1 MDKYIQPIREFTYQV
16 TAKDIVRFAQAIGDV
31 EIKRQPTPRSTDESG
46 LMIAPTLFCQSLAYE
61 SVPVSLLPDDLS
73 PIELHADTPTTKT
86 VGGSSDYE
94 FNQYV
99 LEGDTIT
106 VTSGVRSIEKKEGR
120 SGTLFLVKVET
131 YFRNQFGEKVAK
143 EVATYVKR

>member
-1 MDKYIQPIREFTYQV
+1 MENYIQPIREFTYQV
-16 TAKDIVRFAQAIGDV
+16 TAKDIMRFSQATGDV
-31 EIKRQPTPRSTDESG
+31 EVKHQSANKNTEDPG

-61 SVPVSLLPDDLS
+61 SVPVAQLPSDLS
-73 PIELHADTPTTKT
+73 PIELFADTPTTKT

-94 FNQYV
+94 FSQYV

-120 SGTLFLVKVET
+120 SGTLYLVKVET

-143 EVATYVKR
+143 EIATYVKR